1 MQCCFKDLQVFDI
14 SKTPS
19 LKWGREK
26 AVLTLAPSVL
36 TMKVRV
42 QWPLSNCTWLR
53 LWLCTAVTSDI
64 IPPPTNAHPPAFS
77 FHIQLLLLNIL
88 RHHYCKLNAK
98 IAKSFMSIFKH
109 PPFVK
114 TWFILT
120 KMLHFQAR
128 PSHFW
133 EIWEIWK
140 GSGTVKI
147 RGEERTKHWS
157 VSEIHQ
163 CQDRG

>member
-53 LWLCTAVTSDI
+53 LCTAVTSDI
-64 IPPPTNAHPPAFS
+64 IPPPTNAHPAAFS

-109 PPFVK
+109 PLLLKPDLCYIFRHDRHIFERYEKYGRDQEQSKSEVK
-114 TWFILT
+114 NGQNTGQSQRSINARTEVSHT
-120 KMLHFQAR
+120 K
-128 PSHFW
+128 
-133 EIWEIWK
+133 
-140 GSGTVKI
+140 
-147 RGEERTKHWS
+147 
-157 VSEIHQ
+157 
-163 CQDRG
+163 

>member
-1 MQCCFKDLQVFDI
+1 MQCCFKDLQVFGI

-42 QWPLSNCTWLR
+42 QWPLSNCT
-53 LWLCTAVTSDI
+53 CFDSDCVQQSPLI
-64 IPPPTNAHPPAFS
+64 SFHHPPNAHPAAFS

-109 PPFVK
+109 PLLLKPDLCYIFRHDRHIFERYEKYGRDQEQSKSEVK
-114 TWFILT
+114 NGQNTGQSQRSINARTEVSHT
-120 KMLHFQAR
+120 K
-128 PSHFW
+128 
-133 EIWEIWK
+133 
-140 GSGTVKI
+140 
-147 RGEERTKHWS
+147 
-157 VSEIHQ
+157 
-163 CQDRG
+163 